1 MVLLISGMTV
11 TPTAVS
17 TRPAA
22 SIPSVTVCMNIA
34 ETGESARCAKTSLKS
49 TLAIASR
56 MLIKICNDKPHM
68 VPVGLRLLH
77 GSICRGSDEERRG
90 AGVGEAGWW

>member
-17 TRPAA
+17 TLPAA
-22 SIPSVTVCMNIA
+22 SIPSVTMCMNIA
-34 ETGESARCAKTSLKS
+34 ETGESARCVKTSSKS
-49 TLAIASR
+49 TLAIESR
-56 MLIKICNDKPHM
+56 TLIKIYNDTAYI

-77 GSICRGSDEERRG
+77 SSICRGSDEKRRG
-90 AGVGEAGWW
+90 AGVGG